1 MNKHVR
7 HLYLLFILISM
18 ALPVVVT
25 SQDTDHGRVVS
36 TASVRSCDYGSLVID
51 GATTEM
57 RLESNGWLVQQG
69 HDVGK
74 LSIGS
79 ICSTHYAW
87 AGWLAGMGKADQELQ
102 AQEDY

>member
-1 MNKHVR
+1 MR
-7 HLYLLFILISM
+7 HLHLLFILISM

-36 TASVRSCDYGSLVID
+36 TAAVRSYDYGSLVID

-69 HDVGK
+69 HNVGK

-79 ICSTHYAW
+79 ICTTHYAW
-87 AGWLAGMGKADQELQ
+87 TGWLGGMGKTGQALQ
-102 AQEDY
+102 AQEDQ